1 MRRSHKRHIG
11 IAVFM
16 LAVLAVAVYVYHNS
30 IPEVETIRIRQGNIV
45 QTVEDI
51 GYVQPVTNYDL
62 YATQIARVTRVPVEV
77 GQPVKEGQTL
87 VMLENLDLALQIA
100 DVRARL
106 SQARAAVSTIRAA
119 IERSR
124 LELEDAKNNFN
135 RIQELF
141 RAGTVTQA
149 EYDKAKLLVETYWQN
164 LSEQQSLLE
173 NALAQVEGLNR
184 SLEQL
189 AAKEQQL
196 VIKSP
201 IDGMVLNLPVKEGQ
215 VVNPGTLLVSV
226 ALPGQLEIKAEIL
239 SDDLAEV
246 SVGQKAIITAPI
258 LGEKT
263 LVGKVKKIYPRAEEK
278 RSALGVVQRRVPV
291 IISLQEAGNL
301 KPSYEVRVAIE
312 TLRRVNVPVVPLEA
326 VRTTED
332 GRKEI
337 MTVVNNRVQFRT
349 VETGIMDRENIEII
363 SGLKVGELVIRDG
376 SLDLAENARVKPV
389 NID

>member
-1 MRRSHKRHIG
+1 
-11 IAVFM
+11 M

>member
-201 IDGMVLNLPVKEGQ
+201 IDGIVLNLPVKEGQ
-215 VVNPGTLLVSV
+215 MVNPGTLLVSV
-226 ALPGQLEIKAEIL
+226 ALPGQLEIKTEIL